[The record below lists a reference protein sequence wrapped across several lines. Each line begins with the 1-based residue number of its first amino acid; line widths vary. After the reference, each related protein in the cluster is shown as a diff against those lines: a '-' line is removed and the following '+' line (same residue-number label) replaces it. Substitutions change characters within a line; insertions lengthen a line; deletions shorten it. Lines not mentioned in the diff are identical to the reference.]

1 MTPEAATEIAKKWL
15 TDSATTATN
24 HQFAEH
30 FDLISKKVRVTGVP
44 GLESVGYNDWARQS
58 EQEFKDKII
67 QRVSYQRFKLLA
79 TNERQIMFKTVETV
93 IANDGTQ
100 KTHGLEV
107 LLEDE
112 GGTWRVIQE
121 RVLSDAES
129 KHDGLM

>member
-1 MTPEAATEIAKKWL
+1 MTPEAATDIAKQWL
-15 TDSATTATN
+15 KDSASTATN
-24 HQFAEH
+24 HQFTEH

-58 EQEFKDKII
+58 EQEFKDKVI
-67 QRVSYQRFKLLA
+67 QRVSYKGFKLLA

-93 IANDGTQ
+93 VANDGTQ
-100 KTHGLEV
+100 KRHGLEV

-112 GGTWRVIQE
+112 GGTWRVTQE